1 MDNRDEKM
9 SDIPMSF
16 KERYNKELYHYGV
29 KGQKWGVRRYQ
40 NKDGSLTAAGKSRR
54 NSESKYKTDEESDR
68 ALMSRIKDDD
78 DIEGWSSLHK
88 EICAKSGSWYSGE
101 GVSPGF
107 KKALAD
113 HEKRRNEIDEQ
124 YGVAAA
130 EKVSGDA
137 SRKWYNRHSE
147 LTKEEIAKHPRYSEL
162 ESELNN
168 LSNKYFD
175 KYKAMSKEDMLK
187 NRGEILKRIDEF
199 KKEREPLDKERD
211 GIRREMMDNVNK
223 DVTLNKFREDWLKAT
238 INLHNIQ
245 RNSGWRKAMN
255 DYEMNFVSELNG
267 VVLNDLGY
275 RNTKRAREFLNDNRL
290 VFGE

>member
-1 MDNRDEKM
+1 
-9 SDIPMSF
+9 MSF

-40 NKDGSLTAAGKSRR
+40 NKDGSLTAAGKSRL

-78 DIEGWSSLHK
+78 DIEGWSDLRK
-88 EICAKSGSWYSGE
+88 EIHAKSGNWYEGE

-130 EKVSGDA
+130 EKASDDA
-137 SRKWYNRHSE
+137 VRKWSNRHSK

-162 ESELNN
+162 DSELKN

-175 KYKAMSKEDMLK
+175 KYKGMSKEDMLK
-187 NRGEILKRIDEF
+187 NKGEILKRIDEF
-199 KKEREPLDKERD
+199 KREQKPLEEEKNK
-211 GIRREMMDNVNK
+211 IWREMMDNVDK
-223 DVTLNKFREDWLKAT
+223 DPTLKKLNEDWLKT
-238 INLHNIQ
+238 
-245 RNSGWRKAMN
+245 RNNVRDAKYKTGWQTAMN
-255 DYEMNFVSELNG
+255 EHEKNFVSELHG

-275 RNTKRAREFLNDNRL
+275 RNTKRARQFLNDNGL
-290 VFGE
+290 VFDD

>member
-1 MDNRDEKM
+1 MDKRDTKM

-16 KERYNKELYHYGV
+16 RERYNRELYHYGV

-40 NKDGSLTAAGKSRR
+40 NKDGSLTAAGKARR

-78 DIEGWSSLHK
+78 DIEGLGALLD
-88 EICAKSGSWYSGE
+88 EIHAKSGNWYEGE

-124 YGVAAA
+124 YGITAA
-130 EKVSGDA
+130 ENACGDA
-137 SRKWYNRHSE
+137 FGKWSDRHSK

-162 ESELNN
+162 DSELKN

-175 KYKAMSKEDMLK
+175 KYKSMSKADVLK
-187 NRGEILKRIDEF
+187 NKAEIIEAAKKFNGERKPLEDE
-199 KKEREPLDKERD
+199 KEK
-211 GIRREMMDNVNK
+211 IWREMMDNVNK
-223 DVTLNKFREDWLKAT
+223 DPTLNKFREEWLKASD
-238 INLHNIQ
+238 NLHNIK
-245 RNSGWRKAMN
+245 RNSGWRKAMSDCEIN
-255 DYEMNFVSELNG
+255 YVNELHG

-275 RNTKRAREFLNDNRL
+275 RNTKRAREFLDDKRL
-290 VFGE
+290 VFDD